1 MNDKNSIHNE
11 TQAYTRTVQEAENFS
26 SCIDIILSNIFELK
40 NKNIDQILSQLPDS
54 SAHTIKK
61 ILTDNKVDSADNTA
75 IENVLLKAKEEIK
88 NLKIA
93 KITLAIDPSEDTISL
108 ISDWINKNL
117 GDGIILDL
125 SKDESILGGVI
136 ISIDGVYKD
145 QSLKKNLEELFIKRK
160 SEILSSFL
168 HK

>member
-1 MNDKNSIHNE
+1 M
-11 TQAYTRTVQEAENFS
+11 
-26 SCIDIILSNIFELK
+26 
-40 NKNIDQILSQLPDS
+40 
-54 SAHTIKK
+54 
-61 ILTDNKVDSADNTA
+61 
-75 IENVLLKAKEEIK
+75 LLKAKEEIK

>member
-61 ILTDNKVDSADNTA
+61 NPD
-75 IENVLLKAKEEIK
+75 
-88 NLKIA
+88 
-93 KITLAIDPSEDTISL
+93 
-108 ISDWINKNL
+108 
-117 GDGIILDL
+117 
-125 SKDESILGGVI
+125 
-136 ISIDGVYKD
+136 
-145 QSLKKNLEELFIKRK
+145 
-160 SEILSSFL
+160 
-168 HK
+168 